1 MKKVIALLALSAV
14 SGAFA
19 QASNDAVTNTGAR
32 TDLQT
37 LPVIRNQLGTGT
49 PAPMITV
56 GNETAVYVDDGYYH
70 IPQYLPTHPTAATI
84 WPRVV
89 EVECDK
95 VDGKVVCDGY
105 HWLPKMGRAE
115 YIMIIPRMRE
125 QPKPLPPVIVY
136 KEVPVKKKKE

>member
-1 MKKVIALLALSAV
+1 MKKVIALLAFCAV

-19 QASNDAVTNTGAR
+19 QASNEVVANTGAR

-115 YIMIIPRMRE
+115 YIMIIPRMRV
-125 QPKPLPPVIVY
+125 KPEPVIVL